1 MANRYIKRCSVSL
14 IMWEMQIK
22 TTVRHHLTPVRMPVS
37 KKTDITSVGKDAD
50 KGTLV
55 HSW

>member
-14 IMWEMQIK
+14 ITWEMQIK